1 MEREPDVANTA
12 VIMQGLPRRGVS
24 ITEGRSRSCTMNN
37 KKQILEQDA
46 AKTYN
51 EFKVFE
57 GKKYTGMRVGGR
69 HKWYY
74 EKGEWNEKKVTPD
87 RWEFTYA
94 VPKRRA
100 GHAPPGSGVPI
111 GTEYHWYILG
121 HQNVRKLDENT
132 YSTAMTGLK
141 YKLAHKRAGSESW
154 SASEPAQR
162 KHLVKILQEM
172 IDDLT
177 AEPQVE
183 GPADRPAVA
192 RVAGG
197 VETKARRRTASSVRR
212 VARQAAPSRRR
223 LVASAGRRR
232 R

>member
-1 MEREPDVANTA
+1 
-12 VIMQGLPRRGVS
+12 
-24 ITEGRSRSCTMNN
+24 MNK
-37 KKQILEQDA
+37 KKQILEEDA

-100 GHAPPGSGVPI
+100 GHAPPGSGVPV
-111 GTEYHWYILG
+111 GTEYHWYIFA

-141 YKLAHKRAGSESW
+141 YKLAHKRAGRDSW
-154 SASEPAQR
+154 STSERAQR

-172 IDDLT
+172 IEDLS
-177 AEPQVE
+177 AEPQVVE
-183 GPADRPAVA
+183 APARKLAVA
-192 RVAGG
+192 KLRG
-197 VETKARRRTASSVRR
+197 VETKTRQRAASAARGT
-212 VARQAAPSRRR
+212 ARQGVPTQER
-223 LVASAGRRR
+223 LVASGGRRR

>member
-1 MEREPDVANTA
+1 
-12 VIMQGLPRRGVS
+12 
-24 ITEGRSRSCTMNN
+24 MN
-37 KKQILEQDA
+37 KRKQILEEDA

-87 RWEFTYA
+87 RWEFSYA

-100 GHAPPGSGVPI
+100 GHAPPGSGVPV
-111 GTEYHWYILG
+111 GTEYHWYILA

-141 YKLAHKRAGSESW
+141 YKLAHKRAGKDTWSTSER
-154 SASEPAQR
+154 AR
-162 KHLVKILQEM
+162 RHHLVKILQEM
-172 IDDLT
+172 INDLS
-177 AEPQVE
+177 AEPPPME
-183 GPADRPAVA
+183 EPIARPVVA
-192 RVAGG
+192 KLRRGRK
-197 VETKARRRTASSVRR
+197 TKTRRRTALAARR
-212 VARQAAPSRRR
+212 ARRQGRRTR
-223 LVASAGRRR
+223 RHLVASGGRRR

>member
-1 MEREPDVANTA
+1 
-12 VIMQGLPRRGVS
+12 
-24 ITEGRSRSCTMNN
+24 MNKRN
-37 KKQILEQDA
+37 KILEEDA

-87 RWEFTYA
+87 RWEFSYA

-100 GHAPPGSGVPI
+100 GHAPPGSGVPV
-111 GTEYHWYILG
+111 GTEYHWYILA

-141 YKLAHKRAGSESW
+141 YKLAHKRAGKDTWSTSER
-154 SASEPAQR
+154 AR
-162 KHLVKILQEM
+162 RHHLVKILQEM
-172 IDDLT
+172 INDLS
-177 AEPQVE
+177 AEPQPME
-183 GPADRPAVA
+183 EPVA
-192 RVAGG
+192 RPVVAKLRRGRD
-197 VETKARRRTASSVRR
+197 TKTRRRTALAARR
-212 VARQAAPSRRR
+212 ATRQGRRTR
-223 LVASAGRRR
+223 RHLVASGGRRR